1 MPEDMQNLP
10 EPETV
15 QTEPETE
22 LQEINTNPVSVD
34 YTDTLNTIDSNL
46 NSLTSEVSSWISEQ
60 RLQQISDQEIEPE
73 TSLLE
78 TEPLE
83 TEVPV
88 YKDSIEKLVIS
99 LGNID
104 KSLKDVNKKL
114 DVSYSAKIQ
123 DLTVQIEVANKFI
136 SRLYFLGF
144 LTLALLIGITIY
156 KLISHT
162 VTDHM

>member
-22 LQEINTNPVSVD
+22 LQETNLNPVLD
-34 YTDTLNTIDSNL
+34 YTSTLEKIDSNL
-46 NSLTSEVSSWISEQ
+46 NILTSEVSSWISEQ
-60 RLQQISDQEIEPE
+60 RLQQMSDQETEQE
-73 TSLLE
+73 TSLPE

-83 TEVPV
+83 TEVLV
-88 YKDSIEKLVIS
+88 YKDSIDKLVIS
-99 LGNID
+99 LDSID
-104 KSLKDVNKKL
+104 KSLKSVSKKL
-114 DVSYSAKIQ
+114 DISYAEEIQ
-123 DLTVQIEVANKFI
+123 ELTVQIEVANKFI

-144 LTLALLIGITIY
+144 LTLALLIGVTIY

>member
-10 EPETV
+10 EPETL

-34 YTDTLNTIDSNL
+34 YTDTLNKIETNL
-46 NSLTSEVSSWISEQ
+46 SSLTSEVSSWISEQ
-60 RLQQISDQEIEPE
+60 RLQQISEQETEQE
-73 TSLLE
+73 TSLPE

-88 YKDSIEKLVIS
+88 YKDSIDKLVIS
-99 LGNID
+99 LDSID
-104 KSLKDVNKKL
+104 KSLKSVSKKL
-114 DVSYSAKIQ
+114 DTDYVKEIEE
-123 DLTVQIEVANKFI
+123 LTVQIEVANKFI

-144 LTLALLIGITIY
+144 IIFALFIGVTMF

-162 VTDHM
+162 VTDHL

>member
-114 DVSYSAKIQ
+114 DVSYSAEIQ

-144 LTLALLIGITIY
+144 LTLALLTGVTIY

>member
-22 LQEINTNPVSVD
+22 LQEINTNPVTVD

-46 NSLTSEVSSWISEQ
+46 NSLTSEVSSWIAEQ
-60 RLQQISDQEIEPE
+60 RLQQMSEQETEQE
-73 TSLLE
+73 TSLPE

-88 YKDSIEKLVIS
+88 YKDSIDKLVIS
-99 LGNID
+99 LDSID
-104 KSLKDVNKKL
+104 KSLKSVSKKL
-114 DVSYSAKIQ
+114 DISYAEEIQ
-123 DLTVQIEVANKFI
+123 ELTVQIEVANKFI